1 VVNQTFSFQ
10 SHRVRSGDFK
20 KGDRTQDVT
29 IVIKK
34 FQSHR
39 VRSGDFKKACYDIG
53 GLMGPVS
60 ISSSE
65 KWGF

>member
-39 VRSGDFKKACYDIG
+39 VRSGDFKPINFPLNEG
-53 GLMGPVS
+53 WVV
-60 ISSSE
+60 
-65 KWGF
+65 GFNLIE